1 MRADTRARVGGGLA
15 RPAVPWA
22 DGDGQVAVSGQL
34 ALYGPNE

>member
-1 MRADTRARVGGGLA
+1 MRADTRARLAVGLA

-22 DGDGQVAVSGQL
+22 DGDGQVKAFGQL

>member
-1 MRADTRARVGGGLA
+1 MWADTRAWVAVGLA